1 MNFAGQKISGRKVAA
16 IIATM
21 IVAAVFA
28 WAFQPSYHD
37 NANAIML
44 VATAFSVLAGFLITV
59 LAITADERSLRGANW
74 RQDVVYFQLIKRDLR
89 RHRNMFYLYL
99 AVLLLAFVGA
109 LDVHWLPSYQ
119 VVLERLLLFLAAFA
133 MLWSFRI
140 PGYLMRRHMD
150 LLDARIKERRTKE
163 TH

>member
-1 MNFAGQKISGRKVAA
+1 MNFAEQKISGRKIAA
-16 IIATM
+16 IIVTV

-37 NANAIML
+37 NSNAIML

-99 AVLLLAFVGA
+99 TLRYFCWRSS
-109 LDVHWLPSYQ
+109 VHWTCN
-119 VVLERLLLFLAAFA
+119 
-133 MLWSFRI
+133 
-140 PGYLMRRHMD
+140 GCH
-150 LLDARIKERRTKE
+150 RIKW
-163 TH
+163 HWSACCSS